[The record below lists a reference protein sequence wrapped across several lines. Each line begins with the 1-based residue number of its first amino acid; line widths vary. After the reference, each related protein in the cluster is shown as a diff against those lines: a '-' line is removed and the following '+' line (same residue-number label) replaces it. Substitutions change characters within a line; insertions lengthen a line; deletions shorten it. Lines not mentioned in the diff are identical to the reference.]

1 MKNDNFLLKGTKN
14 IHFIAMWSIPY
25 NMHFYNSHFGLGM
38 VHLSTKFTRDMLP
51 YWYKRIYE
59 GGPGSYKRGKAG
71 KSVVFK
77 HKDVFILG
85 HLQVSAVLSKSFFCT
100 ACFSWQFHLHSELV
114 NLISYVWSLMIF
126 CLSGLIFTQSCYMD
140 DT

>member
-1 MKNDNFLLKGTKN
+1 MLSYMKNDNFLLKGTKN

-85 HLQVSAVLSKSFFCT
+85 HLQASA
-100 ACFSWQFHLHSELV
+100 
-114 NLISYVWSLMIF
+114 
-126 CLSGLIFTQSCYMD
+126 
-140 DT
+140 